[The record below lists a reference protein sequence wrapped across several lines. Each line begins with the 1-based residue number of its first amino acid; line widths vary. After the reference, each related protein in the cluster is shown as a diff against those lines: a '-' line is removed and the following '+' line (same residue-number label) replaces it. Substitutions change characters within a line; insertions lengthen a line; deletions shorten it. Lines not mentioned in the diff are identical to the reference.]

1 MAKTVLLISMMVAA
15 LAEALRINPD
25 NGGVPMSLY
34 EAPKTRSGRRNGTQ
48 PMLSCFESFT
58 NQNFFSTLF

>member
-34 EAPKTRSGRRNGTQ
+34 EAPKTRTGAQNGTR
-48 PMLSCFESFT
+48 PMLS
-58 NQNFFSTLF
+58 FF

>member
-1 MAKTVLLISMMVAA
+1 MAKTVLLISMMLAA

-34 EAPKTRSGRRNGTQ
+34 EAPKTRTGAQNGTR
-48 PMLSCFESFT
+48 PMLS
-58 NQNFFSTLF
+58 FF